1 MTKYKA
7 IITTAGAAKI
17 AAATAGGT
25 QLKITHMAVGDGNGT
40 LPEPTPEQT
49 KLINEQYRATL
60 NALDI
65 ANASKDHIVA
75 ELIIPANVG
84 GFWLREMGLFDESGE
99 LIAVGNM
106 AESYKPKLEEGS
118 GRTQTLRMVLVVNS
132 TDAIEIIAGDDTV
145 LATRDFVGKAIQE
158 HEGSRHH
165 PDATLTE
172 KGFVMLSNATNS
184 PDENKAVTPAALK
197 QVSDAGLKKT
207 SNLSD
212 VPNKEA
218 ARSNLALGTAATRNV
233 GSAAGELLATSEG
246 GKTSF
251 NAGIDFGEHITRIES
266 GEDGANYLSNNI
278 LLKSWQGIGFYNT
291 CTSIGV
297 KGISGF
303 INVRF
308 GSLQMAGK
316 ITADGQIIEAGKRV
330 YSPNNPPTASDVGAV
345 AKGGDTM
352 TGKLHVQNN
361 LDVDG
366 AVSIAGA
373 LGADSLSVSKDATIG
388 GNANLNNGSL
398 ILNSKG
404 KTATVSSTG
413 SHRDKMTL
421 GFWGNADR
429 PNIVEFGDAVNWL
442 MSLYRRKDNTV
453 QLDVNGNINSTSLST
468 GIVNIGNARF
478 QGDGNILGSRWGNK
492 WLWDAIIEQVN
503 GRVDWGSFSNRTHEG
518 SGWWRD
524 ENTGIL
530 FQYGRTYTNG
540 INESA
545 NLWQP
550 FNISFTQW
558 VGPILLTPA
567 WPDRSNWDPYYDYG
581 VQLGSN
587 DNNGFNWNKQQYSSE
602 VRTDW
607 PSGMTWFAI
616 GK

>member
-7 IITTAGAAKI
+7 IITTVGAAKI

-25 QLKITHMAVGDGNGT
+25 QLKITHMAVGDGNGA
-40 LPEPTPEQT
+40 LPEPMPEQT
-49 KLINEQYRATL
+49 KLLNEQYRAAL

-65 ANASKDHIVA
+65 ANTSKDHIVA
-75 ELIIPANVG
+75 ELSIPANVG

-118 GRTQTLRMVLVVNS
+118 GRTQTLRMILIVSN
-132 TDAIEIIAGDDTV
+132 TDAIQVIAGDDTV
-145 LATRDFVGKAIQE
+145 LASRDFVEKALLD
-158 HEGSRHH
+158 HEGSRRH
-165 PDATLTE
+165 PDATTTA

-184 PDENKAVTPAALK
+184 PDENKAITPAALK
-197 QVSDAGLKKT
+197 QVNDAGLKKA

-212 VPNKEA
+212 VPNKET
-218 ARSNLALGTAATRNV
+218 ARRNLQL
-233 GSAAGELLATSEG
+233 GSAATKNVGT
-246 GKTSF
+246 
-251 NAGIDFGEHITRIES
+251 ES
-266 GEDGANYLSNNI
+266 GQLMAVGAFGLGGAAINISDANAASKTGFYKLAPGAANTPNPAANWEMLCIKYDAISAKQLFWQAGANTTRTYI
-278 LLKSWQGIGFYNT
+278 RYR
-291 CTSIGV
+291 TSPSGV
-297 KGISGF
+297 WGPF
-303 INVRF
+303 
-308 GSLQMAGK
+308 QHY
-316 ITADGQIIEAGKRV
+316 
-330 YSPNNPPTASDVGAV
+330 YSTENKPTSADVGAWSKNE
-345 AKGGDTM
+345 ADSRYLMKSGGQLTGPLKASAEIQSTEPNNYRSIGGDYGTFWRNDGNSLYLM
-352 TGKLHVQNN
+352 LTNAKDQYGGFNDMRPLYVNIKN
-361 LDVDG
+361 G
-366 AVSIAGA
+366 AVTMGHDVSINGR
-373 LGADSLSVSKDATIG
+373 
-388 GNANLNNGSL
+388 LNVGPA
-398 ILNSKG
+398 IH
-404 KTATVSSTG
+404 SS
-413 SHRDKMTL
+413 
-421 GFWGNADR
+421 
-429 PNIVEFGDAVNWL
+429 
-442 MSLYRRKDNTV
+442 
-453 QLDVNGNINSTSLST
+453 
-468 GIVNIGNARF
+468 
-478 QGDGNILGSRWGNK
+478 DGNIMGSRWGNK

-524 ENTGIL
+524 ENTGVL

-567 WPDRSNWDPYYDYG
+567 WPDRSSWDPYYDYG

>member
-7 IITTAGAAKI
+7 IITTVGAAKI

-25 QLKITHMAVGDGNGT
+25 QLKITHMAVGDGNGA
-40 LPEPTPEQT
+40 LPEPMPEQT
-49 KLINEQYRATL
+49 KLLNEQYRAAL

-65 ANASKDHIVA
+65 ANTSKDHIVA

-118 GRTQTLRMVLVVNS
+118 GRTQTLRMILIVSN
-132 TDAIEIIAGDDTV
+132 TDAIQVIAGDDTV
-145 LATRDFVGKAIQE
+145 LASRDFVEKALLD
-158 HEGSRHH
+158 HEGSRRH
-165 PDATLTE
+165 PDATTTA

-184 PDENKAVTPAALK
+184 PDENKAITPAALK
-197 QVSDAGLKKT
+197 QVNDAGLKKA

-212 VPNKEA
+212 VPNKET
-218 ARSNLALGTAATRNV
+218 ARRNLQL
-233 GSAAGELLATSEG
+233 GSAATKNVGT
-246 GKTSF
+246 
-251 NAGIDFGEHITRIES
+251 ES
-266 GEDGANYLSNNI
+266 GQLMAVGAFGLGGAAINISDANAASKTGFYKLAPGAANTPNPAANWEMLCIKYDAISAKQLFWQAGANTTRTYI
-278 LLKSWQGIGFYNT
+278 RYR
-291 CTSIGV
+291 TSPSGV
-297 KGISGF
+297 WGPF
-303 INVRF
+303 
-308 GSLQMAGK
+308 QHY
-316 ITADGQIIEAGKRV
+316 
-330 YSPNNPPTASDVGAV
+330 YSTENKPTSADVGAWSKNE
-345 AKGGDTM
+345 ADSRYLMKSGGQLTGPLKASAEIQSTEPNNYRSIGGDYGTFWRNDGNSLYLMLTNAKDQYGGFNDMRPLYVNIKNGAVTM
-352 TGKLHVQNN
+352 GHDVSINGKLNVGPAIH
-361 LDVDG
+361 
-366 AVSIAGA
+366 
-373 LGADSLSVSKDATIG
+373 
-388 GNANLNNGSL
+388 
-398 ILNSKG
+398 
-404 KTATVSSTG
+404 SS
-413 SHRDKMTL
+413 
-421 GFWGNADR
+421 
-429 PNIVEFGDAVNWL
+429 
-442 MSLYRRKDNTV
+442 
-453 QLDVNGNINSTSLST
+453 
-468 GIVNIGNARF
+468 
-478 QGDGNILGSRWGNK
+478 DGNIMGSRWGNK

-524 ENTGIL
+524 ENTGVL

-567 WPDRSNWDPYYDYG
+567 WPDRSSWDPYYDYG